1 MSRSLGR
8 AAAKGG
14 YDVVNFRVP
23 NGSDTAGT
31 IGLTASLPTDHP
43 TSSVR
48 TTPVPG
54 WTVTTTTVALNPPVQ
69 DDGHTITTTVGAV
82 TWTADPGT
90 RVGPDQYLDLPLSLS
105 PMPEDVDVVTFPTTQ
120 TYHDGEIV
128 SWNEPVGAD
137 GSEPEH
143 PAPAVTLTAA
153 VGGDGMSV
161 TTAARNASSG
171 SDTAARW
178 LGGAGL
184 LVGALG
190 VGVGGVAA
198 LRTRRRAT
206 ERTDTSDRSGAD
218 V

>member
-8 AAAKGG
+8 AAVRGGAVLTVATVCAVVAATPAFAHVTAQPGTAAKGG
-14 YDVVNFRVP
+14 YAVVNFRVP

-31 IGLTASLPTDHP
+31 VGLTTSLPNDHP
-43 TSSVR
+43 ISSVR
-48 TTPVPG
+48 TTPV
-54 WTVTTTTVALNPPVQ
+54 
-69 DDGHTITTTVGAV
+69 
-82 TWTADPGT
+82 
-90 RVGPDQYLDLPLSLS
+90 PDQYLDLPLSLG

-120 TYHDGEIV
+120 TYDEGEIV

-161 TTAARNASSG
+161 TTATRNASSG